1 MKRIGIMFGMENTF
15 PPALVDHIN
24 GMDAELRA
32 EPVKVGA
39 TRIDLPSG
47 YDLIIDRVSHV
58 IPYYRPYLKNAALR
72 GTIVV
77 NDPFRMSADDKF
89 FTYCRAANAGVAIPK
104 TMALPSKSHP
114 PGATAPSM
122 RNLEYPL
129 PWKEIFSHIGFPAF
143 LKPLRGG
150 DPKMV
155 SQVYNETEF
164 FAAYDQTGDRVML
177 LQQAIVFDD
186 YVRCYCV
193 GQKNVR
199 IMRYD
204 PRQPQD
210 HRYIG
215 GEPALDD
222 GAREKILDA
231 CGTLAPILG
240 YDINVLEFAIRGGI
254 PYAID
259 LLNPVPDADYYSIG
273 AENFSWFIDAVSAL
287 AEEKLKPAAPKKK
300 PVARPGK
307 RKTP

>member
-24 GMDAELRA
+24 GMDAEFRA

-39 TRIDLPSG
+39 TRSDLPSG
-47 YDLIIDRVSHV
+47 YDLIIDRVSHA
-58 IPYYRPYLKNAALR
+58 IPYYRPYLRNAALQ

-77 NDPFRMSADDKF
+77 NDPFRMSAEDKF
-89 FTYCRAANAGVAIPK
+89 FTYCLAAKAGVAVPK
-104 TMALPSKSHP
+104 TVVLPSKSHP
-114 PGATAPSM
+114 PGATAQAM
-122 RNLEYPL
+122 RNLDYPL
-129 PWKEIFSHIGFPAF
+129 PWNEIFSHIGFPAF

-150 DPKMV
+150 NPRLV

-164 FAAYDQTGDRVML
+164 FAAYDQTGDHVML

-193 GQKNVR
+193 GQKSVR

-215 GEPALDD
+215 GGPVLDD
-222 GAREKILDA
+222 GMLKMIRAA
-231 CGTLAPILG
+231 CVTLVSSLG
-240 YDINVLEFAIRGGI
+240 FDINAFEFAIRSGI

-259 LLNPVPDADYYSIG
+259 VLNPVPDADYYSIG
-273 AENFSWFIDAVSAL
+273 AENFSWLIDAVSTFI
-287 AEEKLKPAAPKKK
+287 EEKLKSPAPKKK
-300 PVARPGK
+300 PVARSRK
-307 RKTP
+307 RKAS